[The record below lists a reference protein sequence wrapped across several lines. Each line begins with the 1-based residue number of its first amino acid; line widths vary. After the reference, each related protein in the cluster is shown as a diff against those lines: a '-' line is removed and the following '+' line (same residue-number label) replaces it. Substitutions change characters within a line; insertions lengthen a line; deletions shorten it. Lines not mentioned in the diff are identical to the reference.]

1 MPAVDSDPLR
11 DKLQAANT
19 TLSAARARLAKIQAA
34 KEKWYIDHST
44 AVQRVELL
52 ETELQQARETGTRSM
67 ATSYAGVSI
76 LEEDTAATAEIE
88 QRLQTATAARDKL
101 ERLRRGLY
109 EEESS
114 AEREV
119 QNADVDRHTA
129 RRAFLQQA
137 PETAAVLAEY
147 RAVTIRRTELANV
160 LVHLDSLGALLDR
173 NWYADYPLERGKP
186 LEQWQKALAQ
196 LEDDPLTPL
205 PTAG

>member
-11 DKLQAANT
+11 DQLQAANT

-119 QNADVDRHTA
+119 QNA
-129 RRAFLQQA
+129 
-137 PETAAVLAEY
+137 AVLAEY